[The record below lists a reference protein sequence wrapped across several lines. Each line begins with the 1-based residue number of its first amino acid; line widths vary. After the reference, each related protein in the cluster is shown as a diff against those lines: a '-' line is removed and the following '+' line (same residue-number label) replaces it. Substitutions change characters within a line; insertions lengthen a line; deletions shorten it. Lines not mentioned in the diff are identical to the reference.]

1 MMYFKQYGA
10 QRTGTNYLKRLMEI
24 NFEQVTVF
32 GSVLGWKHGMYETG
46 NGYQHKCHSHEQWI
60 KDKTRED
67 GRVYSVDNYPLKHTP
82 EQLHEACGNLHY
94 LISCKDP
101 YAFVVSYKRFRA
113 NKQPWNEDKVTR
125 WIHTYLQQN
134 ARWRRLYD
142 RAPDKCIMVDYE
154 QLICNRDV
162 VLSTIKSKFG
172 LTQKHE
178 QFRNEHRVVGAS
190 TDHGLIIKKSD
201 FDTKYYTDKQY
212 MQEIPDNIRRT
223 ITAALHN
230 ISSDMR

>member
-1 MMYFKQYGA
+1 MTHFKQYGS

-24 NFEQVTVF
+24 NFENVIVF

-46 NGYQHKCHSHEQWI
+46 NGHQHKCHSHEQWI

-82 EQLHEACGNLHY
+82 EQLHQACDNLHY

-125 WIHTYLQQN
+125 WIYTYLQQY
-134 ARWRRLYD
+134 ARWRRLYE
-142 RAPDKCIMVDYE
+142 RVPDKCIMVDYE

-162 VLSTIKSKFG
+162 VLSTIKSKFD

-178 QFRNEHRVVGAS
+178 NFRNEQRVVGAS

-201 FDTKYYTDKQY
+201 FDTTYYTDKQY
-212 MQEIPDNIRRT
+212 MQEIPDNIRKT
-223 ITAALHN
+223 ITRCLHN
-230 ISSDMR
+230 ISTTMR